1 MKAFLITLIMITGA
15 LSVYA
20 GNNGVKN
27 DTIPVNNS
35 QIVKIVED
43 ETVNSKG
50 NKTTKFYFLYGGELI
65 QASRH
70 VVESYNLCKKY
81 DAKCSLAVV
90 VNKKTNRKRI
100 ILN

>member
-1 MKAFLITLIMITGA
+1 MKKLILTIILA
-15 LSVYA
+15 VAAVSAYA
-20 GNNGVKN
+20 ADEVKN

-43 ETVNSKG
+43 ESVNSKG
-50 NKTTKFYFLYGGELI
+50 NKTTKFYFLYNGELI

-70 VVESYNLCKKY
+70 VVESYNLCKKH
-81 DAKCSLAVV
+81 DVKCRLAVV